1 MKEIENKEQQID
13 NPTIKETAEADKESE
28 SKKTQFGNSLDSFSS
43 TGSAKRQEGNIAQ
56 SENKESP
63 EHKADAEKNVETKAS
78 SDTPEERKENLG
90 AQLDKLSTDGS
101 EKDDAYINAMNN
113 MSDYLNKHNYGRE
126 DYAEYSKDPE
136 WQKLNAELQKSL
148 GMEVT
153 TYPAEE
159 KVLSKEEA
167 LNNMSD
173 YLNKHNYGREDYAE
187 YSKDPEWQKL
197 NTDLQKSLGM
207 EVTTYEPETDA
218 ESITEVPSVED
229 ISKWIGE
236 INPSYDPYDPD
247 CPYNVNCGS
256 CALAVEKRL
265 NGDETA
271 VASDV
276 NIPSIEEM
284 NAVTGMEQTKMT
296 PEEIKEYLISEGPGS
311 HAIVGIDRSEGAGHW
326 FNAYYDGEKVVAID
340 GQTGEISDWP
350 PDYGNVTNWDVS
362 VRKEEKE

>member
-28 SKKTQFGNSLDSFSS
+28 SKKAQFGNSLDSFSS
-43 TGSAKRQEGNIAQ
+43 TGSAKQQEGNIAQ
-56 SENKESP
+56 SENKENP

-90 AQLDKLSTDGS
+90 AKLDKLSTDGS

-153 TYPAEE
+153 TYPTEEE

-207 EVTTYEPETDA
+207 EVSTYEPETDETDIEKVQVIDAADIDMTYAQGMDDKNFWNHHGNTKEDYIQLA
-218 ESITEVPSVED
+218 EKI
-229 ISKWIGE
+229 
-236 INPSYDPYDPD
+236 PD
-247 CPYNVNCGS
+247 VQY
-256 CALAVEKRL
+256 ALDQGKTL
-265 NGDETA
+265 D
-271 VASDV
+271 
-276 NIPSIEEM
+276 
-284 NAVTGMEQTKMT
+284 
-296 PEEIKEYLISEGPGS
+296 EIKRDPELRDTAYAYFDPKNMVKVEQQADGS
-311 HAIVGIDRSEGAGHW
+311 YSFAD
-326 FNAYYDGEKVVAID
+326 DGRHRIAAAQELGYKIPVEVSNIA
-340 GQTGEISDWP
+340 
-350 PDYGNVTNWDVS
+350 DVS
-362 VRKEEKE
+362 DTSSKNE